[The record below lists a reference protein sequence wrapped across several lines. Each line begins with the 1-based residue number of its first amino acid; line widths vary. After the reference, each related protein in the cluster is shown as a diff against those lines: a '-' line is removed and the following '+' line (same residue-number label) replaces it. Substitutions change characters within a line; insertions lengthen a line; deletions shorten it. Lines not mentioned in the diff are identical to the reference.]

1 MHTCM
6 YDYITKGQEGEPE
19 NSSWVS
25 EPAKT
30 SNHREREGKDR
41 ERRYNNSNNNSSSSI
56 RRRKEAPIVWNGRN
70 GMCRLLVHRSGA
82 ANICVW
88 SGLRNALALVK

>member
-1 MHTCM
+1 MTTAASCMHTCM

-30 SNHREREGKDR
+30 SNHRERERGKI
-41 ERRYNNSNNNSSSSI
+41 E
-56 RRRKEAPIVWNGRN
+56 K
-70 GMCRLLVHRSGA
+70 GA
-82 ANICVW
+82 TTTVTTTVAAV
-88 SGLRNALALVK
+88 LEEEKKHQ